1 MEKRKHK
8 WGDRKDGYL
17 LKGLDPLHAFVPY
30 LMPNRADN
38 EAFIQ
43 EQVDL
48 TNLLAYLDKKNENET
63 DFKYTMF
70 HIIAAAI
77 VKTVVLRPH
86 LNRFIKGC
94 RMYQRKDI
102 SLAFVVKKEFNDE
115 SHEAL
120 AFIKFD
126 ENSTIDSVHERIKQ
140 EVRTCRSEKIDNS
153 TQGMDTLSKLPRWF
167 MRIVM
172 FILRRLDFYGK
183 VPNSLIKTD
192 PNHATVFISN
202 LGSIKL
208 NAGYHHL
215 TNWGTNSVFIVI
227 GARHKAPFYDDEGNM
242 EMRNVLELGLT
253 LDERISDGYYYSK
266 SVQLFKHL
274 LTHPELLEKPAKEEV
289 VL

>member
-1 MEKRKHK
+1 METRKRR
-8 WGDRKDGYL
+8 WGDRKDGYRL
-17 LKGLDPLHAFVPY
+17 HGLDPMHAFVPY

-48 TNLLAYLDKKNENET
+48 TNLLAYLEKKNANET

-70 HIIAAAI
+70 HVIAAAI

-94 RMYQRKDI
+94 RVYQRNDI

-115 SHEAL
+115 AHEAL
-120 AFIKFD
+120 AFLKFD
-126 ENSTIDSVHERIKQ
+126 ENSTVDSVHERIKQ
-140 EVRTCRSEKIDNS
+140 EVRTCRSDKIDNS

-172 FILRRLDFYGK
+172 AILRRLDFYGR
-183 VPNSLIKTD
+183 VPDSLIKTD

-227 GARHKAPFYDDEGNM
+227 GARHKAPFYDDEGNA
-242 EMRNVLELGLT
+242 EMREVLELGLT

-274 LTHPELLEKPAKEEV
+274 LTHPELLELPAKEKVE
-289 VL
+289 L

>member
-227 GARHKAPFYDDEGNM
+227 GARHKAPFYDDEGNV

>member
-1 MEKRKHK
+1 METRKRR
-8 WGDRKDGYL
+8 WGDRKDGYRL
-17 LKGLDPLHAFVPY
+17 HGLDPMHAFVPY

-48 TNLLAYLDKKNENET
+48 TNLLAYLEKKNANET

-70 HIIAAAI
+70 HVIAAAI

-94 RMYQRKDI
+94 RVYQRNDI

-115 SHEAL
+115 AHEAL
-120 AFIKFD
+120 AFLKFD
-126 ENSTIDSVHERIKQ
+126 ENSTVDSVHERIKQ
-140 EVRTCRSEKIDNS
+140 EVRTCRSDKIDNS
-153 TQGMDTLSKLPRWF
+153 TQGMDTLSRLPRWF

-172 FILRRLDFYGK
+172 AILRRLDFYGR
-183 VPNSLIKTD
+183 VPDSLIKTD

-227 GARHKAPFYDDEGNM
+227 GARHKAPFYDDEGNA
-242 EMRNVLELGLT
+242 EMREVLELGLT

-274 LTHPELLEKPAKEEV
+274 LTHPELLELPAKEKVE
-289 VL
+289 L

>member
-140 EVRTCRSEKIDNS
+140 EVRTCRSDKIDNS

-289 VL
+289 AL